1 MNKKIQ
7 RSLAVVSAAA
17 LVFGVSAVTSATAAP
32 KTVYLAF
39 QAPLTGSNA
48 LTGQDEL
55 TAARFALSEYN
66 ATNPAVKVELVIA
79 DDQGLAEVAAVV
91 APGIA
96 SNKKIIGLIGPAF
109 SGATQASLPA
119 YKAKGLPL
127 ISMSATRVS
136 LTDRK
141 APVNGFPIFKRVV
154 ANDKFQ
160 GPALARYATKGIA
173 SPAVYLVDDKTAYG
187 KGLADYTKPSVVKI
201 ATLAGSDSV
210 PENTSD
216 YTSVVAKVKASG
228 ANVVIYCGYAPD
240 AAKFVKALRD
250 GGYTGIFAAGDG
262 VLKATFPNNAG
273 NTAAEGARLTAAD
286 VPFEDVATAA
296 QMVAYTKLTG
306 IKVPGSFVTS
316 TYNATNIF
324 LTCIKQGVT
333 TRPGMQN
340 CITAGSFK
348 GIAGDTI
355 KFDRYGDIIGGAAV
369 GAFTIKAGKIVYLG
383 VA

>member
-1 MNKKIQ
+1 MKK
-7 RSLAVVSAAA
+7 SFKKVLAVTAAGA
-17 LVFGVSAVTSATAAP
+17 LVAGASVLSTANAAVKSVS
-32 KTVYLAF
+32 LAF
-39 QAPLTGSNA
+39 QAPLTGPNA

-55 TAARFALSEYN
+55 TGVRFALSEYA
-66 ATNPAVKVELVIA
+66 ATNPAVKVELVLA
-79 DDQGLAEVAAVV
+79 DDQGDPTIAGSL

-96 SNKKIIGLIGPAF
+96 SNKKIIGLVGPAY

-119 YKAKGLPL
+119 YKAGGLPL
-127 ISMSATRVS
+127 ISPSATRVS

-160 GPALARYATKGIA
+160 GPALVRYATKGVT
-173 SPAVYLVDDKTAYG
+173 SPKVYLVDDVSAYG
-187 KGLADYTKPSVVKI
+187 AGLAAYAKLTITAAMD
-201 ATLAGSDSV
+201 AGKDSV
-210 PENTSD
+210 PQNTSD

-250 GGYTGIFAAGDG
+250 GGFTGVFASGDG
-262 VLKATFPNNAG
+262 TLKADFPVNAG
-273 NTAAEGARLTAAD
+273 KSAAEGARLTAAD
-286 VPFEDVATAA
+286 VPFENVATAA
-296 QMVAYTKLTG
+296 QMVAFTKLTG
-306 IKVPGSFVTS
+306 VKVPGTYVTS
-316 TYNATNIF
+316 SYNATNVF
-324 LTCIKQGVT
+324 LACIKQGVT

-340 CITAGSFK
+340 CITNGTFT

-369 GAFTIKAGKIVYLG
+369 GAFTIKDGKVAYIG

>member
-1 MNKKIQ
+1 MKK
-7 RSLAVVSAAA
+7 SLKKVLAVTAAGA
-17 LVFGVSAVTSATAAP
+17 LVAGASVLSTANAAVTS
-32 KTVYLAF
+32 VSLAF
-39 QAPLTGSNA
+39 QAPLTGPNA

-55 TAARFALSEYN
+55 TGVRFALSEYA
-66 ATNPAVKVELVIA
+66 ATNPAIKVELVLA
-79 DDQGLAEVAAVV
+79 DDQGDPTVAGSV

-96 SNKKIIGLIGPAF
+96 ANKKVIGLVGPAY

-119 YKAKGLPL
+119 YKASGLPL
-127 ISMSATRVS
+127 ISPSATRVS

-160 GPALARYATKGIA
+160 GPALVRYATKGIT
-173 SPAVYLVDDKTAYG
+173 SPKVYLVDDVSAYG
-187 KGLADYTKPSVVKI
+187 AGLAAYAKLTITAAMD
-201 ATLAGSDSV
+201 AGKDSV
-210 PENTSD
+210 PQNTSD

-250 GGYTGIFAAGDG
+250 GGYTGVFASGDG
-262 VLKATFPNNAG
+262 TLKADFPVNAG
-273 NTAAEGARLTAAD
+273 KGAAEGARLTAAD
-286 VPFEDVATAA
+286 VPFENVATAA
-296 QMVAYTKLTG
+296 QMAAFTKLTG
-306 IKVPGSFVTS
+306 VKVPGTYVTS
-316 TYNATNIF
+316 SYNATNVF
-324 LTCIKQGVT
+324 LACIKQGVT

-340 CITAGSFK
+340 CVTNGTFQ

-369 GAFTIKAGKIVYLG
+369 GAFTIKDGKVAYVG

>member
-1 MNKKIQ
+1 MKNDLRKV
-7 RSLAVVSAAA
+7 LALTAAGALIAGASAMSTANA
-17 LVFGVSAVTSATAAP
+17 AVT
-32 KTVYLAF
+32 TVSLAF
-39 QAPLTGSNA
+39 QAPLTGPNA

-55 TAARFALSEYN
+55 TGVKFALSEYA
-66 ATNPAVKVELVIA
+66 ATNPAVKVELVLA
-79 DDQGLAEVAAVV
+79 DDQGDPTVAGSV

-96 SNKKIIGLIGPAF
+96 SNKKIIGLVGPAY

-119 YKAKGLPL
+119 YKSAGLPL
-127 ISMSATRVS
+127 ISPSATRVS

-160 GPALARYATKGIA
+160 GPALVRYATKGVS
-173 SPAVYLVDDKTAYG
+173 SPKVYLVDDVSAYG
-187 KGLADYTKPSVVKI
+187 AGLAAYAKLTITAAMD
-201 ATLAGSDSV
+201 AGKDSV
-210 PENTSD
+210 PQNTSD

-250 GGYTGIFAAGDG
+250 GGYTGVFASGDG
-262 VLKATFPNNAG
+262 TLKADFPVNAG
-273 NTAAEGARLTAAD
+273 KGAAEGARLTAAD
-286 VPFEDVATAA
+286 VPFENVATKD
-296 QMVAYTKLTG
+296 QMEAFTKLTG
-306 IKVPGSFVTS
+306 VKVPGTYVTS
-316 TYNATNIF
+316 SYNATNVF
-324 LTCIKQGVT
+324 LACIKQGVT

-340 CITAGSFK
+340 CITNGSFK

-369 GAFTIKAGKIVYLG
+369 GAFTIKDGKVAYIG

>member
-1 MNKKIQ
+1 MKNDLRKV
-7 RSLAVVSAAA
+7 LA
-17 LVFGVSAVTSATAAP
+17 LTAAGALIAGASAMSTANAAV
-32 KTVYLAF
+32 KTVSLAF
-39 QAPLTGSNA
+39 QAPLTGPNA

-55 TAARFALSEYN
+55 TGVKFALSEYA
-66 ATNPAVKVELVIA
+66 ATNPAVKVELVLA
-79 DDQGLAEVAAVV
+79 DDQGDPTVAGSV

-96 SNKKIIGLIGPAF
+96 SNKKIIGLVGPAY

-119 YKAKGLPL
+119 YKSAGLPL
-127 ISMSATRVS
+127 ISPSATRVS
-136 LTDRK
+136 LTDKK

-160 GPALARYATKGIA
+160 GPALVRYATKGVS
-173 SPAVYLVDDKTAYG
+173 SPKVYLVDDVSAYG
-187 KGLADYTKPSVVKI
+187 AGLAAYAKLTITAAMD
-201 ATLAGSDSV
+201 AGKDSV
-210 PENTSD
+210 PQNTSD

-250 GGYTGIFAAGDG
+250 GGYTGVFASGDG
-262 VLKATFPNNAG
+262 TLKADFPVNAG
-273 NTAAEGARLTAAD
+273 KGAAEGARLTAAD
-286 VPFEDVATAA
+286 VPFENVATKA
-296 QMVAYTKLTG
+296 QMEAFTKLTG
-306 IKVPGSFVTS
+306 VKVPGTYVTS
-316 TYNATNIF
+316 SYNATNVF
-324 LTCIKQGVT
+324 LACIKQGVT

-340 CITAGSFK
+340 CITNGSFS

-369 GAFTIKAGKIVYLG
+369 GAFTIKDGKVAYVG

>member
-1 MNKKIQ
+1 MKNDLRKV
-7 RSLAVVSAAA
+7 LALTAAGALIAGASAMSTANA
-17 LVFGVSAVTSATAAP
+17 AVT
-32 KTVYLAF
+32 TVSLAF
-39 QAPLTGSNA
+39 QAPLTGPNA

-55 TAARFALSEYN
+55 TGVKFALSEYA
-66 ATNPAVKVELVIA
+66 ATNPAVKVELVLA
-79 DDQGLAEVAAVV
+79 DDQGDPTVAGSV

-96 SNKKIIGLIGPAF
+96 SNKKIIGLVGPAY

-119 YKAKGLPL
+119 YKSGGLPL
-127 ISMSATRVS
+127 ISPSATRVS
-136 LTDRK
+136 LTDKK

-160 GPALARYATKGIA
+160 GPALVRYATKGVS
-173 SPAVYLVDDKTAYG
+173 SPKVYLVDDVSAYG
-187 KGLADYTKPSVVKI
+187 AGLAAYAKLTITAAMD
-201 ATLAGSDSV
+201 AGKDSV
-210 PENTSD
+210 PQNTSD

-250 GGYTGIFAAGDG
+250 GGYTGVFASGDG
-262 VLKATFPNNAG
+262 TLKADFPVNAG
-273 NTAAEGARLTAAD
+273 KGAAEGARLTAAD
-286 VPFEDVATAA
+286 VPFENVATKD
-296 QMVAYTKLTG
+296 QMEAFTKLTG
-306 IKVPGSFVTS
+306 VKVPGTYVTS
-316 TYNATNIF
+316 SYNATNVF
-324 LTCIKQGVT
+324 LACIKQGVT

-340 CITAGSFK
+340 CITNGSFK

-369 GAFTIKAGKIVYLG
+369 GAFTIKDGKVAYIG

>member
-1 MNKKIQ
+1 MKNDLRKV
-7 RSLAVVSAAA
+7 LALTAAGALIAGASAMSTANA
-17 LVFGVSAVTSATAAP
+17 AVT
-32 KTVYLAF
+32 TVSLAF
-39 QAPLTGSNA
+39 QAPLTGPNA

-55 TAARFALSEYN
+55 TGVKFALSEYA
-66 ATNPAVKVELVIA
+66 ATNPAVKVELVLA
-79 DDQGLAEVAAVV
+79 DDQGDPTVAGSV

-96 SNKKIIGLIGPAF
+96 SNKKIIGLVGPAY

-119 YKAKGLPL
+119 YKSGGLPL
-127 ISMSATRVS
+127 ISPSATRVS
-136 LTDRK
+136 LTDKK

-160 GPALARYATKGIA
+160 GPALVRYATKGVS
-173 SPAVYLVDDKTAYG
+173 SPKVYLVDDVSAYG
-187 KGLADYTKPSVVKI
+187 AGLAAYAKLTITAAMD
-201 ATLAGSDSV
+201 AGKDSV
-210 PENTSD
+210 PQNTSD

-250 GGYTGIFAAGDG
+250 GGYTGVFASGDG
-262 VLKATFPNNAG
+262 TLKADFPVNAG
-273 NTAAEGARLTAAD
+273 KGAAEGARLTAAD
-286 VPFEDVATAA
+286 VPFENVATKA
-296 QMVAYTKLTG
+296 QMEAFTKLTG
-306 IKVPGSFVTS
+306 VKVPGTYVTS
-316 TYNATNIF
+316 SYNATNVF
-324 LTCIKQGVT
+324 LACIKQGVT

-340 CITAGSFK
+340 CITNGSFK

-369 GAFTIKAGKIVYLG
+369 GAFTIKDGKVAYIG

>member
-1 MNKKIQ
+1 MKK
-7 RSLAVVSAAA
+7 SLKKVLAVTAAGA
-17 LVFGVSAVTSATAAP
+17 LVAGASVLSTANAAVTS
-32 KTVYLAF
+32 VSLAF
-39 QAPLTGSNA
+39 QAPLTGPNA

-55 TAARFALSEYN
+55 TGVRFALSEYA
-66 ATNPAVKVELVIA
+66 ATNPAIKVELVLA
-79 DDQGLAEVAAVV
+79 DDQGDPTVAGSV

-96 SNKKIIGLIGPAF
+96 ANKKVIGLVGPAY

-119 YKAKGLPL
+119 YKASGLPL
-127 ISMSATRVS
+127 ISPSATRVS

-160 GPALARYATKGIA
+160 GPALVRYATKGIT
-173 SPAVYLVDDKTAYG
+173 SPKVYLVDDVSAYG
-187 KGLADYTKPSVVKI
+187 AGLAAYAKLTITAAMD
-201 ATLAGSDSV
+201 AGKDSV
-210 PENTSD
+210 PQNTSD

-250 GGYTGIFAAGDG
+250 GGYTGVFASGDG
-262 VLKATFPNNAG
+262 TLKADFPVNAG
-273 NTAAEGARLTAAD
+273 KGAAEGARLTAAD
-286 VPFEDVATAA
+286 VPFENVATAA
-296 QMVAYTKLTG
+296 QMAAFTKLTG
-306 IKVPGSFVTS
+306 VKVPGTYVTS
-316 TYNATNIF
+316 SYNATNVF
-324 LTCIKQGVT
+324 LACIKQGVT

-340 CITAGSFK
+340 CVTNGTFQ

-369 GAFTIKAGKIVYLG
+369 GAFTIKDGKVAYIG